1 MNFVSYLWKIWGES
15 LQIVKKQGAL
25 KTVSKLIKMG
35 FPSMMI
41 GIVVFSMLM
50 SGSQNSGA
58 AKKQLQK
65 NKAKEGRGN

>member
-1 MNFVSYLWKIWGES
+1 
-15 LQIVKKQGAL
+15 
-25 KTVSKLIKMG
+25 
-35 FPSMMI
+35 MMI